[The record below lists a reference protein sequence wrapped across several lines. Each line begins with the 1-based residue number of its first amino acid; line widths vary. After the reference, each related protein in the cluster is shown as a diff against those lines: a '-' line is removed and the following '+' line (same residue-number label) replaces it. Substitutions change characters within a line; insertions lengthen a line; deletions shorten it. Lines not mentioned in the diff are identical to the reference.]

1 MLNFLSHP
9 SFDKEAAKING
20 RFPFFD
26 GFHSFK
32 KICEVHFDP
41 INPKQIIAPGKLHR
55 IKCCDNYNMWKV
67 EMAVKGLKSNQFPR
81 VWFAVR
87 GSVVVFL
94 CLATHIDNYDDNEMN
109 RIADS
114 LVSQFFN

>member
-9 SFDKEAAKING
+9 LFERDAVKINE

-26 GFHSFK
+26 GLHSFK

-41 INPKQIIAPGKLHR
+41 INPRQVIAPGKLHR
-55 IKCCDNYNMWKV
+55 VEYCGSYTIWKIEIV
-67 EMAVKGLKSNQFPR
+67 VKNLKPHQFPR
-81 VWFAVR
+81 VWFAIR

-94 CLATHIDNYDDNEMN
+94 CLATHIDNYNNNEMD
-109 RIADS
+109 RTADY
-114 LVSQFFN
+114 LASQFFN